1 MSMQFG
7 SALQRI
13 LQRIAYANPR
23 FGPVNMLKFDISD
36 GYYRVRLSPEAAL
49 EMAVIIPGDTPS
61 HNLVAIPLSLPMGWA
76 LSPPYFCA
84 YTETAADL
92 SNSALACPEVD
103 NFVTLPPHPVE
114 VQSQQPATPV
124 PQLLHHATSYVG
136 PPGALLQNPIQYT
149 DVYMDDFIALA
160 QQPCLR
166 RVLHHTLKGILSVF
180 RDDPHKDDPATR
192 RHIISTSKMAKGEA
206 AWSTRK
212 VILGWLLDSAAGTL
226 QLQPHKAQRL
236 GELLAEFQQK
246 RRTSRKKWQSL
257 LGELRYMA
265 TALQGTRYLF
275 SVLQHVLCDQ
285 PTAARLRLSPLVHQ
299 TLADWAS
306 IANTLSTHPMPITS
320 VIPHAPA
327 YVGAVDASGIGCGGF
342 WVETQFGYLPQ
353 PIAFRCQFPLDLQ
366 NQLVSASNPKGTIT
380 NSDFEL
386 AAMALGVATLQQHAP
401 TKHACIYAA
410 SDNTPAVAWCAKG
423 STSSVGANAHLLRWL
438 AQLSRDPGIT
448 IKPVSVSGESNKI
461 ADFCSRSFHLQD
473 KAFLQAL
480 NDKFPTPA
488 SWKLV
493 HPTAEHVQSMTSA
506 LSRRM
511 CPWRS
516 AAPAREDSAPP
527 LMYGNPF
534 VHLSALT
541 LPYHPTQTPSQ
552 QYSCSP
558 IATALAPLLP
568 EALKSAVKRWATPFV
583 PWARRSP
590 AWVCPT
596 QG

>member
-1 MSMQFG
+1 
-7 SALQRI
+7 
-13 LQRIAYANPR
+13 
-23 FGPVNMLKFDISD
+23 
-36 GYYRVRLSPEAAL
+36 
-49 EMAVIIPGDTPS
+49 
-61 HNLVAIPLSLPMGWA
+61 
-76 LSPPYFCA
+76 
-84 YTETAADL
+84 
-92 SNSALACPEVD
+92 
-103 NFVTLPPHPVE
+103 
-114 VQSQQPATPV
+114 
-124 PQLLHHATSYVG
+124 
-136 PPGALLQNPIQYT
+136 
-149 DVYMDDFIALA
+149 
-160 QQPCLR
+160 
-166 RVLHHTLKGILSVF
+166 
-180 RDDPHKDDPATR
+180 
-192 RHIISTSKMAKGEA
+192 
-206 AWSTRK
+206 
-212 VILGWLLDSAAGTL
+212 
-226 QLQPHKAQRL
+226 
-236 GELLAEFQQK
+236 
-246 RRTSRKKWQSL
+246 
-257 LGELRYMA
+257 
-265 TALQGTRYLF
+265 
-275 SVLQHVLCDQ
+275 VLQHVLCDQ

-448 IKPVSVSGESNKI
+448 IKPVFVSGDSNKI

-480 NDKFPTPA
+480 NDTFPTLA

-516 AAPAREDSAPP
+516 AVPAGEDSAPP
-527 LMYGNPF
+527 SMYGNPF
-534 VHLSALT
+534 ARPSALT
-541 LPYHPTQTPSQ
+541 LPYQPTQTPSQ